1 LLRFIKGSRVFIVG
15 AVDRVKQLLESLGI
29 LLDLL
34 PPEHLFIERT
44 KVLKKAVVVDMAE
57 IGLQTG

>member
-1 LLRFIKGSRVFIVG
+1 VFIVG